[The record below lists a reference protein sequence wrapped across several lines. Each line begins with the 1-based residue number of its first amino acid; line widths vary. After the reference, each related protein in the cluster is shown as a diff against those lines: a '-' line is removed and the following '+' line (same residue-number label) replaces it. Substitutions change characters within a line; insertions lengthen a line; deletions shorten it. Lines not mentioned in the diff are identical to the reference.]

1 MSSHNWKFDYRV
13 SPWERLMDK
22 TGANLE
28 NVGEGHYRKPSAQR
42 LQLEKKLDLSDVIV
56 NALPDRCP
64 GNLTDPNQYYFTDS
78 RKAAKAYKTNKIRQ
92 RRY

>member
-1 MSSHNWKFDYRV
+1 
-13 SPWERLMDK
+13 MDK

-64 GNLTDPNQYYFTDS
+64 GNLTGL
-78 RKAAKAYKTNKIRQ
+78 
-92 RRY
+92 